1 MLSTSRKE
9 KKLLL
14 ENVFSNNLSMK
25 FLILILLFFYCFDF
39 SKKNNEEKINT
50 EINKKNVYIPREKY
64 IQAEL
69 ENEQKMPH
77 LEVINKKRVFEKRVP
92 LAKAITCQPHF
103 RDRELMAFMT
113 FLDKNN
119 TFFET
124 GSGCSTIIAK
134 YYTKKVYAV
143 EGSKIW
149 YNKLINDGLKDNII
163 FKDLKPDDPTWSYP
177 GKKTNIKHWKNYFQS
192 YKKEYDADVILID
205 GRFKIATAFDIFNKI
220 REDSIVLIHE
230 YCPRPLY
237 FVIEDYY
244 QYIYHWDTLAAFV
257 KKKDIKE
264 IPLDI
269 QKRYWN
275 ESL

>member
-1 MLSTSRKE
+1 MSGE
-9 KKLLL
+9 KKI
-14 ENVFSNNLSMK
+14 FSNNPPTK
-25 FLILILLFFYCFDF
+25 FTIIILLFFYCLDF

-50 EINKKNVYIPREKY
+50 EIKKKYTAIIPRDRF
-64 IQAEL
+64 IQAEIKS
-69 ENEQKMPH
+69 EQKMPH

-92 LAKAITCQPHF
+92 LPRAITCQPHF
-103 RDRELMAFMT
+103 REKELMAFLT
-113 FLDKNN
+113 FLEKNN

-143 EGSKIW
+143 EGSKTW
-149 YNKLINDGLKDNII
+149 YNKLINEGLKDNVI
-163 FKDLKPDDPTWSYP
+163 FKDLKCDDSTWSYP
-177 GKKTNIKHWKNYFQS
+177 GKRTNIRHWKNYFQS

-205 GRFKIATAFDIFNKI
+205 GRFKVATAFDIFNKI
-220 REDSIVLIHE
+220 REDTIVLIHE
-230 YCPRPLY
+230 YWPRPLY
-237 FVIEDYY
+237 FVFEDYY
-244 QYIYHWDTLAAFV
+244 QYIYHWDTLVAFV